1 MVIFNSYVSLPE
13 GKWFSFTGVEIEKKT
28 SSDYKGDGRKVEHT
42 VDCGF
47 WRGCSA
53 AQFWL
58 TRISHVPNSSCGW
71 WTRLHCKGVE
81 SFPTATND
89 GTSPPP
95 RGVVTQPKAPPTTP
109 GEKPLVLCDWF
120 QTICLQTKKSD
131 KRYQREPFRCCKGWY
146 SYGPLP
152 VISTYNPIYNMYN
165 PTYNQL

>member
-1 MVIFNSYVSLPE
+1 MVIVNSYVSLPE

-89 GTSPPP
+89 GTSPPC
-95 RGVVTQPKAPPTTP
+95 GVWLLSRRRLQPLQVRSPWCFVTDFRLFAFRLKSLTSGTKESHFGVAKADTVMA
-109 GEKPLVLCDWF
+109 L
-120 QTICLQTKKSD
+120 
-131 KRYQREPFRCCKGWY
+131 YQ
-146 SYGPLP
+146 L
-152 VISTYNPIYNMYN
+152 
-165 PTYNQL
+165 